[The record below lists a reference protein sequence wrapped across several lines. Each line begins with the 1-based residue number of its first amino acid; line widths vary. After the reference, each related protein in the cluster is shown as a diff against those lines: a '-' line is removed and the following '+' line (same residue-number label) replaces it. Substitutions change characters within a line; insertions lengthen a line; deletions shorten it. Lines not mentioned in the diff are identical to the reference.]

1 MSSTANWSY
10 TNVATIRPRIGESE
24 WGGVEYGP
32 EYEIACTWAAV
43 TDQERGVGGQS
54 GGQGAELV
62 MKHSIYTED
71 RRPKY
76 LDLIRFDG
84 SDGWEEIRSVQVW
97 DMSFFDEEPDVLLV
111 TG

>member
-10 TNVATIRPRIGESE
+10 TNVATIRPRISESE

-32 EYEIACTWAAV
+32 EYEIACTWSAKSEQVRDAN
-43 TDQERGVGGQS
+43 
-54 GGQGAELV
+54 GAEFV
-62 MKHSIYTED
+62 CRHQIYTED
-71 RRPKY
+71 RRPRF
-76 LDLIRFDG
+76 LDLISFDG
-84 SDGWEEIRSVQVW
+84 SNGWEQIRSVTQW